1 MLNQFPMKL
10 VQKSFIVSKLGALAA
25 VLIAACGVT
34 ASSAAEPQPYAEH
47 FDPAKGFKPAQRSF
61 QPIFLQMAGSLEHY
75 GTPANYLRH
84 VAKETKRVEAAWLKA
99 KGKPATFRPA
109 YFTDEYIE
117 KLITGWNH
125 MAPVLALESFSWN
138 SGRHV
143 RFAMLG
149 SWNATPAELAALE
162 TKLTPKEAA
171 EYQRFVGKPFFKK
184 PDLAALEKFYEDGN
198 GYDKLSYSAKEEM
211 SKRIERGIMPPN
223 ERDADIKSWEG
234 GTMILAILRE
244 HQEKSLAGIEGKAKP
259 VNADDLRDSLIQALK
274 LRDENVATEK
284 MRSVQRDAFVYSHTI
299 KANLNRRL
307 TEISKQASPQQMK
320 DINVAINLMLENLLV
335 AAQLEY
341 EAGLWDQFLNR

>member
-1 MLNQFPMKL
+1 MKL
-10 VQKSFIVSKLGALAA
+10 VQKSFIVSKIGALAA
-25 VLIAACGVT
+25 LLVAACGVT
-34 ASSAAEPQPYAEH
+34 ASSAAEPQPLAEH

-61 QPIFLQMAGSLEHY
+61 QPIFLQMAGSFEHY

-109 YFTDEYIE
+109 YFTNEYIE
-117 KLITGWNH
+117 KLITGWDH
-125 MAPVLALESFSWN
+125 MAPVLALESFSRN

-162 TKLTPKEAA
+162 TKLTAEESA
-171 EYQRFVGKPFFKK
+171 EYRRLVAKPFFAKVDF
-184 PDLAALEKFYEDGN
+184 PALDRFFADGS
-198 GYDKLSYSAKEEM
+198 GFDKLSEPAKEELR
-211 SKRIERGIMPPN
+211 KRVWRGTMDQK
-223 ERDADIKSWEG
+223 ELDADLKSWEG
-234 GTMILAILRE
+234 GTIILAVLRE
-244 HQEKSLAGIEGKAKP
+244 HQENSLAGIEGEAKP
-259 VNADDLRDSLIQALK
+259 VNADDLRDGLIRALK
-274 LRDENVATEK
+274 LREGKVDTEK
-284 MRSVQRDAFVYSHTI
+284 MPSVQRDAFVYSHTI

-320 DINVAINLMLENLLV
+320 DINVATNLMLENLLV

-341 EAGLWDQFLNR
+341 ETGLWDHFLNR